1 MNRASICRL
10 AVLLACGSCANASTS
25 QQLSLPSYAEVVQ
38 RLHALQQRA
47 PQLVELWNAQDRY
60 AIASPGECGDQ
71 ACKHWFVSIT
81 NRTGAS
87 GSPNAPAP
95 LSDAPPLP
103 QRPQIFLSGN
113 LHGDETVG
121 PMTLLLLL
129 EDLVAARLRGD
140 NPWFNQLV
148 DTRLIVAIPI
158 TNPKGFVDG
167 RRDENGLDPNRDF
180 PYDISDPALCM
191 RSTTARAVNE
201 VWRAHLFTLAIT
213 FHGGMQSISY
223 EWGAPNHA
231 AADSRSPDD
240 VSQRSVGLIMRE
252 AAGAFLG
259 SKYPVDRTNK
269 LVYPVEG
276 GMEDWAYAASWEPDP
291 AAVRPCEPQTYG
303 GYPRE
308 KTVYNR
314 AVLRALN
321 MLVETADAKHPA
333 DSALGFHGQSLDPE
347 VWNVDP
353 TAWQQPGDSLGS
365 MAAVLAVQGPGDG
378 HVPRNLRLVLSA
390 IDMLQPYVTMTRW
403 RLSAGDAAAAS
414 QSQARERRAADA
426 DASSPH
432 RLRGLQPDAS
442 ATPWPLTP
450 PVTADFSG
458 PRECTE
464 PLDAVGQPAP
474 GGPCRRFAGQY
485 ESWVDLQVPAA
496 GSPPTAAADGS
507 TATASSSSSSV
518 PAAGATLQVGW
529 DVGGGMA
536 VDETATLLGTWD
548 LRVPPSFLTETPV
561 GDLLTSVDISP
572 AAVPQAVVALLQ
584 EQYGV
589 PAAEAAS
596 FARYVRVWQ
605 LFLAGRLPPAQLPLD
620 VMLRRSA
627 PQAGTTRWVF
637 ADLAPQQVPVAL
649 PPAELREAA
658 VAGVWDASVGAA
670 RLPTTNALSPIVGSP
685 DMIRHPFVTRFTDC
699 VRVSAPPLRS
709 ASGPSSADAN
719 ARTGLAPCTPTGAPR
734 KTDEAGEGRALQ
746 DAAAPPSPAPS
757 SGSAQGYFLVPYA
770 VVDKDWGSA
779 GVGQATTPAGQPP
792 QGHLANART
801 NPGWVM
807 ENGGFIVQGRSHAVR
822 RPQFF
827 AVASQP
833 VVVPPRPSSSPAAVQ
848 PSPSAAATVASTPAA
863 TRPATPA
870 EAAASN
876 SSAAACDVVD
886 ASKRPQ
892 GAEGAA
898 ATPPTVSIAGYDV
911 STGALV
917 AYSGLVTG
925 VLLFVLSAGALHLV
939 RARRASRRGSAVQ
952 AARGPRTEEGDRRPA
967 EPDEENE
974 VGDHPEDGS
983 ERRHLRAAD
992 AVAAAVA
999 ANAASIFDSDEDS
1012 DIELGGRGG
1021 RAQLPAANTGSRRP
1035 VAAAADNVASRS
1047 GAGGNGRT
1055 GAAAANAARSGA
1067 GQRRQRGSEVKRAI
1081 QAMEGSTADSG
1092 DE

>member
-1 MNRASICRL
+1 MNRAILWRL
-10 AVLLACGSCANASTS
+10 AALLACGSCAYASTS

-47 PQLVELWNAQDRY
+47 PHLVELWNAQDRF
-60 AIASPGECGDQ
+60 AVASPGECGDQ

-87 GSPNAPAP
+87 GSPNAPGVPASLADTLP
-95 LSDAPPLP
+95 LS

-148 DTRLIVAIPI
+148 DTRLIVAIPV

-180 PYDISDPALCM
+180 PYDVSNPALCM

-223 EWGAPNHA
+223 EWGAPNHG

-333 DSALGFHGQSLDPE
+333 DAALGFHGQSLDPE

-353 TAWQQPGDSLGS
+353 AAWQQPGDSLGS

-403 RLSAGDAAAAS
+403 RLRAGSDAAAAS
-414 QSQARERRAADA
+414 LPQARERRAADA

-432 RLRGLQPDAS
+432 SLRGLQPDAS

-458 PRECTE
+458 PRECIE
-464 PLDAVGQPAP
+464 PLDAVGQPVP
-474 GGPCRRFAGQY
+474 GGLCRRFAGQY
-485 ESWVDLQVPAA
+485 ASWVDVQVPAA
-496 GSPPTAAADGS
+496 GSSASAAADGS
-507 TATASSSSSSV
+507 TAAASSSSSV

-561 GDLLTSVDISP
+561 GDLLTNVDTSP
-572 AAVPQAVVALLQ
+572 AAVPQAIVAVLQ

-627 PQAGTTRWVF
+627 PQAGKTRWVF
-637 ADLAPQQVPVAL
+637 ADMAPQQVPVAL

-658 VAGVWDASVGAA
+658 VAGVWDASLGAA
-670 RLPTTNALSPIVGSP
+670 RLPTTNVLSPIAGSP
-685 DMIRHPFVTRFTDC
+685 DVVRHPFVTRFTDC

-709 ASGPSSADAN
+709 ASGPSIADAN
-719 ARTGLAPCTPTGAPR
+719 ARAGVAPCTATGAPR
-734 KTDEAGEGRALQ
+734 RTDETGERRALQ
-746 DAAAPPSPAPS
+746 DAPAAPSPTPS

-770 VVDKDWGSA
+770 VVDKNWGSA
-779 GVGQATTPAGQPP
+779 GVGQETTPAGMSP

-807 ENGGFIVQGRSHAVR
+807 ENEGFIVQGRSHAVR

-833 VVVPPRPSSSPAAVQ
+833 VVVQPIPSSSPAAVP
-848 PSPSAAATVASTPAA
+848 PSPSAAATPASTPAA
-863 TRPATPA
+863 TRPAVPA
-870 EAAASN
+870 ETAASN
-876 SSAAACDVVD
+876 ASAAACDVVD
-886 ASKRPQ
+886 ASTRPQ

-898 ATPPTVSIAGYDV
+898 APPPTVSIAGYNV

-925 VLLFVLSAGALHLV
+925 VLLFVLAAGALQLV
-939 RARRASRRGSAVQ
+939 RARRAARRGSALQ
-952 AARGPRTEEGDRRPA
+952 AARGESRPA
-967 EPDEENE
+967 EPDEDEE
-974 VGDHPEDGS
+974 VQEQREDGS

-992 AVAAAVA
+992 AVAAAAA

-1012 DIELGGRGG
+1012 DIELGGHGDS
-1021 RAQLPAANTGSRRP
+1021 AQRPAASSGLRRP
-1035 VAAAADNVASRS
+1035 VAAAAANVASRLLGRGS
-1047 GAGGNGRT
+1047 GNADT
-1055 GAAAANAARSGA
+1055 AAVTATRGGA
-1067 GQRRQRGSEVKRAI
+1067 GQRPPRGSEVERAVR
-1081 QAMEGSTADSG
+1081 AVEASSADS
-1092 DE
+1092 EEE

>member
-1 MNRASICRL
+1 MNRASLCQL
-10 AVLLACGSCANASTS
+10 AVLLACGSCAHASTS

-47 PQLVELWNAQDRY
+47 PHLVDLWNAQDRY
-60 AIASPGECGDQ
+60 AVASPGECGDQ

-81 NRTGAS
+81 NRTGTS
-87 GSPNAPAP
+87 GSPNAPAALAAP
-95 LSDAPPLP
+95 ATLSDPLP
-103 QRPQIFLSGN
+103 LAQRPQIFLSGN

-140 NPWFNQLV
+140 NPWFNHLV

-180 PYDISDPALCM
+180 PYDLSDPALCM

-223 EWGAPNHA
+223 EWGAPNHG

-333 DSALGFHGQSLDPE
+333 DAALGFHGQSLDPE

-353 TAWQQPGDSLGS
+353 AAWQQPGDSLGS

-403 RLSAGDAAAAS
+403 RLQAGGDAAAAS
-414 QSQARERRAADA
+414 QPQARERRAADA

-432 RLRGLQPDAS
+432 LLRGLQPDAS

-458 PRECTE
+458 PRECIE
-464 PLDAVGQPAP
+464 PLDAVGQPVP
-474 GGPCRRFAGQY
+474 GGPCRRFTGQY
-485 ESWVDLQVPAA
+485 ASWVDVQVPAA
-496 GSPPTAAADGS
+496 GS
-507 TATASSSSSSV
+507 ATASV

-561 GDLLTSVDISP
+561 GDLLASADISA
-572 AAVPQAVVALLQ
+572 AAVPQAVVTLLQ

-589 PAAEAAS
+589 PAAEAAP

-605 LFLAGRLPPAQLPLD
+605 LFLAGRLPPGQLPLD

-649 PPAELREAA
+649 PPAELREAV
-658 VAGVWDASVGAA
+658 VAGVWDANLGAA
-670 RLPTTNALSPIVGSP
+670 RLPTTNVLSPVAGSP
-685 DMIRHPFVTRFTDC
+685 DVVRHPFVTRFADC
-699 VRVSAPPLRS
+699 VRLSAPPLRS
-709 ASGPSSADAN
+709 ASGPSIVDAN
-719 ARTGLAPCTPTGAPR
+719 ARAGLAPCTPPGAPR
-734 KTDEAGEGRALQ
+734 RTDETGEGRALQ
-746 DAAAPPSPAPS
+746 DAPAAPSPAPS

-770 VVDKDWGSA
+770 VVDKAWGSA
-779 GVGQATTPAGQPP
+779 GVGQETTPAGMSP

-801 NPGWVM
+801 NPGWFM
-807 ENGGFIVQGRSHAVR
+807 ENEGFVVQGRSHAVR

-833 VVVPPRPSSSPAAVQ
+833 VDVKPSPSSSPAAVQ
-848 PSPSAAATVASTPAA
+848 PSPSAAATLASTPVA
-863 TRPATPA
+863 TRPAAPA
-870 EAAASN
+870 ETAASN
-876 SSAAACDVVD
+876 SSATVCDVVD

-898 ATPPTVSIAGYDV
+898 ATPPPAVSIAGYNV
-911 STGALV
+911 STDALV
-917 AYSGLVTG
+917 AYSGLITG
-925 VLLFVLSAGALHLV
+925 ALLFVLAAGALHLV
-939 RARRASRRGSAVQ
+939 RARRAARRGSAVQ
-952 AARGPRTEEGDRRPA
+952 VARGPRAERGGTRPA
-967 EPDEENE
+967 EPVEDDEVEE
-974 VGDHPEDGS
+974 GREDGS

-992 AVAAAVA
+992 AVAAAAA

-1021 RAQLPAANTGSRRP
+1021 SAQRPAANSGPSRP
-1035 VAAAADNVASRS
+1035 VAAAAAGVASRS
-1047 GAGGNGRT
+1047 TGRGSGNT
-1055 GAAAANAARSGA
+1055 DAAVVKAARSGA
-1067 GQRRQRGSEVKRAI
+1067 RQHPPRESEVERAVR
-1081 QAMEGSTADSG
+1081 AVEDSTADSE